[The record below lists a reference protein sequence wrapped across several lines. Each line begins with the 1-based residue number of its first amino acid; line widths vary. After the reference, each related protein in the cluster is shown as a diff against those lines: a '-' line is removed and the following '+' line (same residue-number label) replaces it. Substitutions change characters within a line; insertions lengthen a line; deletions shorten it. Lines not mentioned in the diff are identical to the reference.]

1 MTKTQLP
8 DERTVENG
16 VLAARSARDGDAHV
30 LRLSGELDLASY
42 DVVNDELR
50 RVEATDASR
59 IVIDLSGLTFLDSVG
74 IRLLVEA
81 DARSRS
87 NGSRLQLIPGGDLVQ
102 RILQLCGLEESLPF
116 VSENGL
122 AGSASEA
129 RRPMRPGS

>member
-1 MTKTQLP
+1 MI
-8 DERTVENG
+8 ENG
-16 VLAARSARDGDAHV
+16 VLATRSVREGDTHV
-30 LRLSGELDLASY
+30 LRLSGELDLVSY
-42 DVVNDELR
+42 DLLSGELR

-59 IVIDLSGLTFLDSVG
+59 IVIDLSGLTFVDSIG

-81 DARSRS
+81 DARSRAD
-87 NGSRLQLIPGGDLVQ
+87 GSRLQLVPGGDQVQ

-129 RRPMRPGS
+129 PRPIRPAS

>member
-1 MTKTQLP
+1 
-8 DERTVENG
+8 
-16 VLAARSARDGDAHV
+16 
-30 LRLSGELDLASY
+30 
-42 DVVNDELR
+42 
-50 RVEATDASR
+50 
-59 IVIDLSGLTFLDSVG
+59 VIDLSGLTFLDSVG

-87 NGSRLQLIPGGDLVQ
+87 NGSRLQLIPGGDQVH